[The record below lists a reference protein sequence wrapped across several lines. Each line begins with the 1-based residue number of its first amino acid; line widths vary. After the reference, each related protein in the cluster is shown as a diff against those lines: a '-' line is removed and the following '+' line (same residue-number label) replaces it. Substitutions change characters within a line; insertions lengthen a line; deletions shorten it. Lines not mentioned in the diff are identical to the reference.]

1 MGTITGGGA
10 RSRLARAIEA
20 GPAGLALMLAG
31 SLRERGLRRL
41 DAARDLGERGAVS
54 IEYIIVGVVVG
65 AGAVGGAGLVINA
78 LNDRFTALSSEI
90 VTSIT

>member
-1 MGTITGGGA
+1 MDTITGGGA

-31 SLRERGLRRL
+31 GLRERGRRRIE
-41 DAARDLGERGAVS
+41 AARDLGERGAIS

-65 AGAVGGAGLVINA
+65 AGAVGGAGFVINA
-78 LNDRFTALSSEI
+78 LNNRFTALS
-90 VTSIT
+90 TSITGIT